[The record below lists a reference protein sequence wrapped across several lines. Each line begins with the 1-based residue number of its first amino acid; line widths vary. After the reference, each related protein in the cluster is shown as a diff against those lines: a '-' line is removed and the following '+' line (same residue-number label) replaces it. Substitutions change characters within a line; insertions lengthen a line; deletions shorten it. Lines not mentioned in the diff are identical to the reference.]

1 MRRYRDHALK
11 MDREDP
17 LAHLR
22 DNFYLP
28 GNKIYL
34 EGNSLGLL
42 NKQAE
47 ARIMESIQEWKD
59 LGIDGWLS
67 ARSPWYWL
75 AEKVGAKMSKLVGA
89 KPGEVIATGGTTQN
103 IHTLFS
109 AFYRP
114 DDRRRKIVADI
125 LSFPSDLY
133 AIQSI
138 INLKGGDPE
147 KDLVLVQSVNG
158 KHLAES
164 DFIDHLSDEV
174 SIVWLS
180 PVLYQSGQLLDVADI
195 AREARGQGV
204 LVGLDCSHS
213 AGVVPHTLHENN
225 IDFATWCGYKYL
237 NGGPGSTGFL
247 FVHEKH
253 QDQEP
258 GLQGWFGYKKRQQF
272 AMHPSF
278 DHEPG
283 AAGWQ
288 TSTPNIL
295 SLAALDG
302 SLDLLNEVGIE
313 VIRKKSLFLTDFLM
327 ECVQNMLLP
336 AHKDLKIVTPADS
349 AQRGGHVSLQHPA
362 ADLMSIALNN
372 RGVIVDHRPPDIIR
386 MSPSALY
393 SSFQDVYSALEIL
406 KVIMDDGN
414 LEQYDSGV
422 KWVP

>member
-1 MRRYRDHALK
+1 MSRYRDKALE

-28 GNKIYL
+28 DNKIYL

-67 ARSPWYWL
+67 ARSPWFWL

-114 DDRRRKIVADI
+114 DDRRRKIVADV

-138 INLKGGDPE
+138 IKLKGGDPE
-147 KDLVLVQSVNG
+147 KDLVLVQSKNG
-158 KHLAES
+158 SHLSES
-164 DFIDHLSDEV
+164 DFIDKLRDDV
-174 SIVWLS
+174 AIVWLS
-180 PVLYQSGQLLDVADI
+180 PVLYQSGQLLNIIDL
-195 AREARGQGV
+195 ARAARDNGI

-213 AGVVPHTLHENN
+213 AGVVPHSLHDNH

-247 FVHEKH
+247 FVHGKH

-272 AMHPSF
+272 SMHPHF
-278 DHEPG
+278 VHEPG
-283 AAGWQ
+283 ASGWQ

-295 SLAALDG
+295 SLACLDG
-302 SLDLLNEVGIE
+302 SLDLLDDVGIIA
-313 VIRKKSLFLTDFLM
+313 IRDKSLLLTDFLI
-327 ECVQNMLLP
+327 ECAENVILP
-336 AHKDLKIVTPADS
+336 DHQDLKIITPADS
-349 AQRGGHVSLQHPA
+349 ARRGGHISLQHPDA
-362 ADLMSIALNN
+362 RLISLAFND
-372 RGVIVDHRPPDIIR
+372 RGVVVDHRPPDIVR

-393 SSFQDVYSALEIL
+393 TSFQDVYSALEIL
-406 KVIMDDGN
+406 KVILDEGN
-414 LEQYDSGV
+414 FEKYDNGV